1 MEDGKLRRS
10 GRLTG
15 GRGRETD
22 DGPASESA
30 AGDDRPASADGN
42 DRPAAHPH
50 PAWRQFY
57 DAVRE
62 GAEKL
67 RGRK

>member
-15 GRGRETD
+15 GRETEH
-22 DGPASESA
+22 GPASESA
-30 AGDDRPASADGN
+30 SGLDRPAPGDE
-42 DRPAAHPH
+42 RPAAHPH

-62 GAEKL
+62 GAEKR